1 MCNGRTLLN
10 YFHSKAQYIRILD
23 YMGELVTIECSEENL
38 NKIKEEYGDLY
49 RAVWKGSEFEFG
61 SDNHSEEQ
69 LLEFFLSTPTIIDLE
84 KERCLVFEGK
94 LYVSDINS
102 EVKAIAKKLNTDVY
116 NLNIKME
123 EATGVLWGILLK
135 Q

>member
-1 MCNGRTLLN
+1 MKTKAIKKKERLLIIAGMCNGRTLLN

-61 SDNHSEEQ
+61 SDNHSEE
-69 LLEFFLSTPTIIDLE
+69 
-84 KERCLVFEGK
+84 
-94 LYVSDINS
+94 
-102 EVKAIAKKLNTDVY
+102 
-116 NLNIKME
+116 
-123 EATGVLWGILLK
+123 
-135 Q
+135 